1 MGQISDGRDGYDG
14 DILELI
20 QMMIGRLWLR
30 ALMKLL
36 VCEIEKESA
45 AVGFDQNMRNA
56 QLRSTNKE
64 RIGRDEAEAR

>member
-1 MGQISDGRDGYDG
+1 MGQISDGVDGYSG

-36 VCEIEKESA
+36 VCEIEEESA

>member
-1 MGQISDGRDGYDG
+1 
-14 DILELI
+14 
-20 QMMIGRLWLR
+20 
-30 ALMKLL
+30 MKLL
-36 VCEIEKESA
+36 VCEIEEEST

>member
-1 MGQISDGRDGYDG
+1 MGQISDGMDGYSG

>member
-1 MGQISDGRDGYDG
+1 M
-14 DILELI
+14 
-20 QMMIGRLWLR
+20 WLCV
-30 ALMKLL
+30 LMKLL
-36 VCEIEKESA
+36 VCEIEEESA